1 MSDALVKLLLV
12 DQDPIFRLG
21 LRVAL
26 EEVPNLQVVWSAE
39 TYTTALQILA
49 EAQQDPTSVNLVVLE
64 LGNSHSTSSQQLGL
78 QLCQQLKTQ
87 YPNLPIL
94 LLSSV
99 QEQGLLLAAKAA
111 GVDGYCPKGTP
122 ASELVTAMQEVVCGR
137 SYWFGEAEGVG
148 GDGGKELISLPL
160 SSTRTPDGRTD
171 VPLSRLF
178 PSLVRAGI
186 PRPYALNNL
195 RLSGIN
201 YINASLAQVTAQ
213 LQVPGLPLVDRA
225 ILAGKRRELLTAR
238 WLLNRLLAS
247 PNQKPQ
253 EVETPCSL
261 SLSGNLYHSTAVSF
275 GEEKSLGGAS
285 ADSSSELRAGS
296 NFASRQLP
304 PSANSSLSSA
314 IPNSDPKTRTYSSLL
329 SPSSLQA
336 ALFASCINKLQFN
349 LKNLTDVSLEID
361 ILRTDKKRE
370 LLYLILQKIT
380 SILDEIGESQIEL
393 SQLYK
398 FKNTILL
405 DIWQAATTDFF
416 GKYSRVQVGD
426 SQLEIVTFLL
436 QDAEVVQTEILN
448 KIPLTHELL
457 SYLLFQT
464 DLRVDNTLYLA
475 GSIEAKE
482 QGLMLLENLL
492 IQVANGVVQPL
503 LNRLVDVE
511 DIKQNFYNRH
521 MISTRE
527 IERFRNNLS
536 WKYRLRN
543 YITEAQAIFESRY
556 ELFVFAPRGIA
567 TVSIYANR
575 SQELTQLSGIPLV
588 VTLVLEFR
596 DAIAPPLQSL
606 LSFLGNGFVFVLT
619 QVIGRGLGL
628 IARGILQ
635 GIGSISLLESK
646 KKKL

>member
-26 EEVPNLQVVWSAE
+26 EEVPNLQVVWSAQ

-64 LGNSHSTSSQQLGL
+64 LGNSHSTNSQQLGL

-87 YPNLPIL
+87 YPKLPIL

-137 SYWFGEAEGVG
+137 SYWFGETGGVQE
-148 GDGGKELISLPL
+148 DGF
-160 SSTRTPDGRTD
+160 STRTRHGHTN
-171 VPLSRLF
+171 VQKERLAT
-178 PSLVRAGI
+178 SVRAGI
-186 PRPYALNNL
+186 RYPYVAKLQNNL
-195 RLSGIN
+195 RLSGID

-253 EVETPCSL
+253 EVETPYSL
-261 SLSGNLYHSTAVSF
+261 PLSGNLHHSY
-275 GEEKSLGGAS
+275 
-285 ADSSSELRAGS
+285 GS
-296 NFASRQLP
+296 NFASLQLP

-329 SPSSLQA
+329 SPRSLQA

-349 LKNLTDVSLEID
+349 LKNLTDVPLEID

-393 SQLYK
+393 SQLYNLT
-398 FKNTILL
+398 NTILV

-426 SQLEIVTFLL
+426 SQLEIVTFLR

-448 KIPLTHELL
+448 KIPLTNELL

-475 GSIEAKE
+475 GSVEAKE

-503 LNRLVDVE
+503 LNKLADVE
-511 DIKQNFYNRH
+511 DIKQNFYNRQ

-543 YITEAQAIFESRY
+543 YLTEAQAIFESRY
-556 ELFVFAPRGIA
+556 ELFVFTPRGIA
-567 TVSIYANR
+567 TVSIYSSR
-575 SQELTQLSGIPLV
+575 SQELAKLSGIPLF

-646 KKKL
+646 NKKL

>member
-1 MSDALVKLLLV
+1 MSEALVKLLLV

-49 EAQQDPTSVNLVVLE
+49 EAQQDPKSVNLVVLE
-64 LGNSHSTSSQQLGL
+64 LGNNHSTSSQQLGL

-99 QEQGLLLAAKAA
+99 SEQGLLLAAKAV

-122 ASELVTAMQEVVCGR
+122 VSELVTAMQEVVCGR
-137 SYWFGEAEGVG
+137 SYWFGEVGGVG
-148 GDGGKELISLPL
+148 GGGVQEDGGKELISLPL
-160 SSTRTPDGRTD
+160 SSTRTRQGRTN
-171 VPLSRLF
+171 VQKERLF
-178 PSLVRAGI
+178 ATSVRAGI
-186 PRPYALNNL
+186 PRPYVLPLAKLQKNL
-195 RLSGIN
+195 RLSGID

-247 PNQKPQ
+247 PSQKPQ
-253 EVETPCSL
+253 EVETPYSL
-261 SLSGNLYHSTAVSF
+261 PLSGNLHHSS
-275 GEEKSLGGAS
+275 
-285 ADSSSELRAGS
+285 GS
-296 NFASRQLP
+296 NFTSLQLP

-314 IPNSDPKTRTYSSLL
+314 IPNSDPKTRAAASLL

-349 LKNLTDVSLEID
+349 LKNLTDVPLEID

-398 FKNTILL
+398 LKDTILL
-405 DIWQAATTDFF
+405 DIWQAATTNFF

-448 KIPLTHELL
+448 KIPLTNELL

-503 LNRLVDVE
+503 LNRLADVE

-543 YITEAQAIFESRY
+543 YITEAQTIFESRY

-567 TVSIYANR
+567 TVSIYSSR
-575 SQELTQLSGIPLV
+575 SQELAKLSGIPLV

-646 KKKL
+646 NKKL

>member
-26 EEVPNLQVVWSAE
+26 EEVPNLQVVWSAQ

-64 LGNSHSTSSQQLGL
+64 LGNNHSTSSQQLGL

-99 QEQGLLLAAKAA
+99 QEQGLLLAARAA

-122 ASELVTAMQEVVCGR
+122 ISELVTAMQEVVCGR
-137 SYWFGEAEGVG
+137 SYWFGEVG
-148 GDGGKELISLPL
+148 GDGGVQEDGF
-160 SSTRTPDGRTD
+160 STRTPDGRTE
-171 VPLSRLF
+171 VQKERLF
-178 PSLVRAGI
+178 ATSVRAGY
-186 PRPYALNNL
+186 PRPYALPLAKLQNNL
-195 RLSGIN
+195 RLSGID

-261 SLSGNLYHSTAVSF
+261 PLSGNLHHSTAVSYVRF
-275 GEEKSLGGAS
+275 P
-285 ADSSSELRAGS
+285 DSELRAGS
-296 NFASRQLP
+296 NFASLQLP
-304 PSANSSLSSA
+304 PSANSSPSSA

-380 SILDEIGESQIEL
+380 RILDEIGESQIEL

-398 FKNTILL
+398 LKNTILL

-436 QDAEVVQTEILN
+436 QDAEIVQTEILN

-464 DLRVDNTLYLA
+464 DLRIDNTLYLA

-511 DIKQNFYNRH
+511 DIKQNFYNRQI
-521 MISTRE
+521 ISTRE

-567 TVSIYANR
+567 TISIYANR
-575 SQELTQLSGIPLV
+575 SQELAQLSGIPLF

-646 KKKL
+646 NKKL

>member
-26 EEVPNLQVVWSAE
+26 EEVPNLQLVWSVE
-39 TYTTALQILA
+39 TYTAALQILA
-49 EAQQDPTSVNLVVLE
+49 EALQDPKSLNLVVLE
-64 LGNSHSTSSQQLGL
+64 LGNNHSTSSRQLGL

-99 QEQGLLLAAKAA
+99 QEQGLLLAARSA

-122 ASELVTAMQEVVCGR
+122 ISELVTAMREVVCGR

-148 GDGGKELISLPL
+148 GDGGVQEDGGKEELISLPL
-160 SSTRTPDGRTD
+160 SSTRTPPIPHSPT
-171 VPLSRLF
+171 P
-178 PSLVRAGI
+178 VRAGL
-186 PRPYALNNL
+186 PRPYPLPLARLQNNL

-225 ILAGKRRELLTAR
+225 ILAGKRRELLTAG

-247 PNQKPQ
+247 PNQKRQ
-253 EVETPCSL
+253 EEQTRPIASL
-261 SLSGNLYHSTAVSF
+261 QV
-275 GEEKSLGGAS
+275 
-285 ADSSSELRAGS
+285 
-296 NFASRQLP
+296 QP
-304 PSANSSLSSA
+304 PTNSSLSSA
-314 IPNSDPKTRTYSSLL
+314 IHNSDPKTQNCPSLL
-329 SPSSLQA
+329 SPRALQS
-336 ALFASCINKLQFN
+336 ALFVSCINKLQFD
-349 LKNLTDVSLEID
+349 LKNLTAVPLEID
-361 ILRTDKKRE
+361 VLRSDKKRA
-370 LLYLILQKIT
+370 LLYLILQKLT
-380 SILDEIGESQIEL
+380 NILDEIGISQIEL

-398 FKNTILL
+398 LKNNILI
-405 DIWQAATTDFF
+405 DIWQAATTEFF
-416 GKYSRVQVGD
+416 GKFSRVRVGD
-426 SQLEIVTFLL
+426 NELEIVPFLL
-436 QDAEVVQTEILN
+436 QDAAIVQTEILN
-448 KIPLTHELL
+448 NIPLTNELL

-464 DLRVDNTLYLA
+464 DLRVHNTLYI
-475 GSIEAKE
+475 GSSVEAKE
-482 QGLMLLENLL
+482 QGLMLLENFL

-503 LNRLVDVE
+503 LNRLADVE
-511 DIKQNFYNRH
+511 DIKQNFYNRQ

-536 WKYRLRN
+536 WKYRLKN

-556 ELFVFAPRGIA
+556 ELFVFAPHGIA

-575 SQELTQLSGIPLV
+575 SQELAQLSGIPLV
-588 VTLVLEFR
+588 VSLVLEFR

-606 LSFLGNGFVFVLT
+606 LSFLGSGFVFVLT

-628 IARGILQ
+628 IGRGILQ

-646 KKKL
+646 NKK